1 MPVTDPRLRRYTAGE
16 ALRWRRWGAEMVVH
30 AERSCTTHLLDA
42 AAGDILETLRD
53 APHAI
58 DAGTL
63 LRRLEDVDIPDD
75 NARLML
81 EETLQRLAQVGLVV
95 AVDP

>member
-1 MPVTDPRLRRYTAGE
+1 MPVPDLRPRRYAAGE
-16 ALRWRRWGAEMVVH
+16 SLRWRRWGDEVVVH
-30 AERSCTTHLLDA
+30 HERTCTTHLLDA
-42 AAGDILETLRD
+42 AAGDILEALRD

-63 LRRLEDVDIPDD
+63 LRRLDDAHIPDD

>member
-1 MPVTDPRLRRYTAGE
+1 VPDTDPRPRRYATAE
-16 ALRWRRWGAEMVVH
+16 LLRWRRWGAEMVVH
-30 AERSCTTHLLDA
+30 AERTCTTHLLDA
-42 AAGDILETLRD
+42 TAGDILERLRD

-63 LRRLEDVDIPDD
+63 LQCIGNVDIPDD